1 MSETAT
7 TNGVEAIGTETRRI
21 VVGYDGSPVSQAA
34 VGYAAERVGEGGEL
48 IIAHSYSPP
57 PEWQGTV
64 YWDRSVEFHEEYGR
78 SLFEE
83 LPEDLL
89 AGANVK
95 HELMEGPPARSLA
108 ELAETRDAEEVVVG
122 SRGFGPFRATLGS
135 VSHALLHEARRPV
148 VVVPA
153 RMLGAGLA
161 ARTQHRIV
169 VGYDGSPAARDA
181 IVHAAY
187 RATPEGT
194 LVAVNA
200 FRTPF
205 YYYNSPFVA
214 EALDQQRQL
223 AQRTL
228 DEIPHELLGGVP
240 VEQRIVELWVA
251 DALVQVGQTEK
262 ASEIVVGSRGLGR
275 FAAAIGSVSHSVLHE
290 ADRPVVV
297 VPHEPTAE
305 EREWAERA
313 ERARSWGFRRPL
325 RL

>member
-7 TNGVEAIGTETRRI
+7 TNTDEGTATETRRI
-21 VVGYDGSPVSQAA
+21 VVGYDGSPVALAA
-34 VGYAAERVGEGGEL
+34 VGYAAERVGEDGEL

-57 PEWQGTV
+57 PEWQGTP
-64 YWDRSVEFHEEYGR
+64 YWDRSVEHYQAYARE
-78 SLFEE
+78 LFERI
-83 LPEDLL
+83 PEDLL
-89 AGANVK
+89 AGANIE

-108 ELAETRDAEEVVVG
+108 ELAESRDAEEIVVG

-135 VSHALLHEARRPV
+135 VSHALLHEAHRPV

-161 ARTQHRIV
+161 ARTPHRIV
-169 VGYDGSPAARDA
+169 VGYDGSPSARDA
-181 IVHAAY
+181 ISHAAY

-194 LVAVNA
+194 VVAVHA
-200 FRTPF
+200 FRSPF
-205 YYYNSPFVA
+205 EHYNTGFVA
-214 EALDQQRQL
+214 EALAEQRQL

-228 DEIPHELLGGVP
+228 DEIPQELLGGVP
-240 VEQRIVELWVA
+240 LEQRIVESFVA
-251 DALVQVGQTEK
+251 DALVQVAQTEK

-275 FAAAIGSVSHSVLHE
+275 FAAAVGSSSHAVLHE

-305 EREWAERA
+305 EREYSERVH
-313 ERARSWGFRRPL
+313 RARTWSFRRAFAQ
-325 RL
+325 